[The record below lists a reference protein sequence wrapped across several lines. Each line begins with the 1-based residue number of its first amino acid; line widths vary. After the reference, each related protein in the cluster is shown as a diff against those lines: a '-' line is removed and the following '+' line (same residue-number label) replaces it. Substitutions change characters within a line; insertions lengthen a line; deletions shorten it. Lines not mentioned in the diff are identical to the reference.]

1 MRLIGTFRGEEEVKK
16 IALFLTSEGI
26 GNQYD
31 LLYDADM
38 HPCYDL
44 WIFEEEDFVSVTLP
58 TISGQI
64 TILPG
69 HVPLIGGIVYGE
81 ITAKK
86 KGKLESLAITNGFF
100 KLDFDGVLSIYT
112 DYAVRSD
119 DIELE
124 KVMVAK
130 TRAEAIMKNRQS
142 DREFM
147 LAEADLKRT
156 LLEIKIAHK
165 RKAQNF

>member
-1 MRLIGTFRGEEEVKK
+1 MPSLIKLKIVSPEKK
-16 IALFLTSEGI
+16 
-26 GNQYD
+26 
-31 LLYDADM
+31 
-38 HPCYDL
+38 
-44 WIFEEEDFVSVTLP
+44 IFEEVDFTSVTLP

-69 HVPLIGGIVYGE
+69 HVPIIGQLVYGE
-81 ITAKK
+81 IIAKK
-86 KGKLESLAITNGFF
+86 KGRLESLATANGFF
-100 KLDFDGVLSIYT
+100 KFDLAGVLSIFA

-124 KVMVAK
+124 KVMAAK
-130 TRAEAIMKNRQS
+130 ARAEAVMKNRQS
-142 DREFM
+142 DKEFM